1 MRIDVTLTARLL
13 NADKCREGEVAETD
27 VVFPTTKAAIQEP
40 LKPLGV
46 DGIRCRNVFLIEH
59 DSNLSGF
66 CHCLNQSDS
75 VDELNYLCHLLSDMT
90 DTELATFRA
99 VVEYGAHNENA
110 AALINL
116 ALNVES
122 YDFYAGVDSD
132 KELGRIY
139 VEDMGT
145 IDVPEEVRPFFDYA
159 AYGRKVR
166 EDDKGCFVND
176 GYLMRSGLA
185 FREHYHGPEDIPKE
199 YRVFAF
205 PKLSIRERLAACQEM
220 SDKTAQHSKPVPEAG
235 RDDR

>member
-1 MRIDVTLTARLL
+1 M
-13 NADKCREGEVAETD
+13 AETD
-27 VVFPTTKAAIQEP
+27 VVFPTTRAAIQEA
-40 LKPLGV
+40 LKAVGV

-145 IDVPEEVRPFFDYA
+145 IDVPDEVRPFFDYA

-185 FREHYHGPEDIPKE
+185 FREHYHGSEDIPKE

-220 SDKTAQHSKPVPEAG
+220 SDKAAQYSKPVPEAG

>member
-27 VVFPTTKAAIQEP
+27 VVFPTTKAAIQEA
-40 LKPLGV
+40 LKAVGV

-185 FREHYHGPEDIPKE
+185 FRERYRGPEGIPKE

>member
-1 MRIDVTLTARLL
+1 M
-13 NADKCREGEVAETD
+13 AETD
-27 VVFPTTKAAIQEP
+27 VVFPTTKAAIQEA
-40 LKPLGV
+40 LKAVGV

-145 IDVPEEVRPFFDYA
+145 IDVPDEVRPFFDYA

-185 FREHYHGPEDIPKE
+185 FRERYRGPEDIPKE

-220 SDKTAQHSKPVPEAG
+220 SDKAAQYSKPVPEAG

>member
-27 VVFPTTKAAIQEP
+27 VVFPTTKAAIQEA
-40 LKPLGV
+40 LKAVGV

-99 VVEYGAHNENA
+99 VVEYGGHNENA

-116 ALNVES
+116 ALNVET

-176 GYLMRSGLA
+176 GYLMRSGFA

-205 PKLSIRERLAACQEM
+205 SKLSIRERLAACQEM
-220 SDKTAQHSKPVPEAG
+220 SDKAAQHSKPISEAG

>member
-27 VVFPTTKAAIQEP
+27 VVFPTTKAAIQEA
-40 LKPLGV
+40 LKAVGV

-122 YDFYAGVDSD
+122 YDFYAGVNSD

-185 FREHYHGPEDIPKE
+185 FRERYRGPEDIPKE

>member
-27 VVFPTTKAAIQEP
+27 VVFPTTKAAIQEA
-40 LKPLGV
+40 LKAVGV
-46 DGIRCRNVFLIEH
+46 DGVRCRNVFLIEH

-122 YDFYAGVDSD
+122 YDFYAGVNSD

-145 IDVPEEVRPFFDYA
+145 IDVPEEVRPFFGYA

-185 FREHYHGPEDIPKE
+185 FRERYRGPEDIPKE

>member
-1 MRIDVTLTARLL
+1 M
-13 NADKCREGEVAETD
+13 AETD
-27 VVFPTTKAAIQEP
+27 VVFPTTKAAIQEA
-40 LKPLGV
+40 LKAVGV
-46 DGIRCRNVFLIEH
+46 DGVRCRNVFLIEH

-90 DTELATFRA
+90 DTELATFRS

-145 IDVPEEVRPFFDYA
+145 IDVPDEVRPFFDYA
-159 AYGRKVR
+159 AYGRKMR
-166 EDDKGCFVND
+166 EDDKGCFVNG

-185 FREHYHGPEDIPKE
+185 FRERYRGPEDIPKE

-220 SDKTAQHSKPVPEAG
+220 SDKAAQHSKPVPEAG
-235 RDDR
+235 RNDR

>member
-1 MRIDVTLTARLL
+1 MRIDVKLTARLL

-27 VVFPTTKAAIQEP
+27 VVFPTTKAAIQEA
-40 LKPLGV
+40 LKAVGV
-46 DGIRCRNVFLIEH
+46 DGIRCRSVFLIEH

-66 CHCLNQSDS
+66 CHYLNQSDS

-145 IDVPEEVRPFFDYA
+145 IDVPDEVRPFFDYA

-185 FREHYHGPEDIPKE
+185 FRQHYHGPEDIPKE
-199 YRVFAF
+199 FRVFAF
-205 PKLSIRERLAACQEM
+205 PNSASGNGWQPARNERQGRP
-220 SDKTAQHSKPVPEAG
+220 AQQARPRGGAG
-235 RDDR
+235 

>member
-1 MRIDVTLTARLL
+1 M
-13 NADKCREGEVAETD
+13 AETE
-27 VVFPTTKAAIQEP
+27 VVFPTTKAAIQEA
-40 LKPLGV
+40 LKAVGV

-99 VVEYGAHNENA
+99 VVEYGAHNENV

-116 ALNVES
+116 ALNVET

-185 FREHYHGPEDIPKE
+185 FRERYRGPEDIPKE

-205 PKLSIRERLAACQEM
+205 PKLSIQERLAACQEM
-220 SDKTAQHSKPVPEAG
+220 SDKAAQYSKPVPEAG

>member
-1 MRIDVTLTARLL
+1 M
-13 NADKCREGEVAETD
+13 
-27 VVFPTTKAAIQEP
+27 
-40 LKPLGV
+40 
-46 DGIRCRNVFLIEH
+46 
-59 DSNLSGF
+59 
-66 CHCLNQSDS
+66 
-75 VDELNYLCHLLSDMT
+75 DELNYLCHLLSDMT

-122 YDFYAGVDSD
+122 YDFYAGVNSD

-185 FREHYHGPEDIPKE
+185 FREAIAAQ
-199 YRVFAF
+199 RIF
-205 PKLSIRERLAACQEM
+205 PRNTGYLLFPNSVSGNGWQPARK
-220 SDKTAQHSKPVPEAG
+220 
-235 RDDR
+235 

>member
-1 MRIDVTLTARLL
+1 M
-13 NADKCREGEVAETD
+13 AETD
-27 VVFPTTKAAIQEP
+27 VVFPTTKAAIQEA
-40 LKPLGV
+40 LKAVGV

-145 IDVPEEVRPFFDYA
+145 LDVPEEVRPFFDYA

-185 FREHYHGPEDIPKE
+185 FRQHYHGPEDIPKE

-220 SDKTAQHSKPVPEAG
+220 SDKTAQHSRPVPEAG

>member
-1 MRIDVTLTARLL
+1 M
-13 NADKCREGEVAETD
+13 AETD
-27 VVFPTTKAAIQEP
+27 VVFPTTKAAIQEA
-40 LKPLGV
+40 LKAVGV

-99 VVEYGAHNENA
+99 VVGYGVHNENA

-185 FREHYHGPEDIPKE
+185 FRERYRGPEDIPKD

-220 SDKTAQHSKPVPEAG
+220 SDKAAMHSKPVPETG

>member
-1 MRIDVTLTARLL
+1 M
-13 NADKCREGEVAETD
+13 AETD
-27 VVFPTTKAAIQEP
+27 VVFPTTKAAIQEA
-40 LKPLGV
+40 LKAVGV

-145 IDVPEEVRPFFDYA
+145 IDVPEEVRPFFDYV

-220 SDKTAQHSKPVPEAG
+220 SDKAAQHSKPISEAG

>member
-1 MRIDVTLTARLL
+1 M
-13 NADKCREGEVAETD
+13 AETD
-27 VVFPTTKAAIQEP
+27 VVFPTTKAAIQEA
-40 LKPLGV
+40 LKAVGV

-185 FREHYHGPEDIPKE
+185 FRERYRGPEDIPKE

-220 SDKTAQHSKPVPEAG
+220 SDKAAQYSKPVPEAG

>member
-27 VVFPTTKAAIQEP
+27 VVFPTTKAAIQEA
-40 LKPLGV
+40 LKAVGV
-46 DGIRCRNVFLIEH
+46 DGVRCRNVFLIEH

-75 VDELNYLCHLLSDMT
+75 VDELNYLCYLLSDMT
-90 DTELATFRA
+90 DT
-99 VVEYGAHNENA
+99 
-110 AALINL
+110 
-116 ALNVES
+116 
-122 YDFYAGVDSD
+122 
-132 KELGRIY
+132 ELGRIY

-166 EDDKGCFVND
+166 EDDKGCFVNG

-185 FREHYHGPEDIPKE
+185 FRERYRGPEDIPKE

-220 SDKTAQHSKPVPEAG
+220 SDKAAQHSRPVPEAG

>member
-13 NADKCREGEVAETD
+13 NADRCREGEVAETD
-27 VVFPTTKAAIQEP
+27 VVFPTTRAAIQEA
-40 LKPLGV
+40 LKAVGV
-46 DGIRCRNVFLIEH
+46 DGIRCRSVFLIEH

-66 CHCLNQSDS
+66 CHCLSQSDS

-205 PKLSIRERLAACQEM
+205 PKLSIRERLAVCQEM
-220 SDKTAQHSKPVPEAG
+220 SDKTAQHSRPVPEAG

>member
-1 MRIDVTLTARLL
+1 MRIDVKLTARLL

-27 VVFPTTKAAIQEP
+27 VVFPTTKAAIQEA
-40 LKPLGV
+40 LKAVGV

-176 GYLMRSGLA
+176 GYLMRSGLT
-185 FREHYHGPEDIPKE
+185 FREHYRGPENIPKE

-220 SDKTAQHSKPVPEAG
+220 SDKAAMHSKPVPEAG

>member
-13 NADKCREGEVAETD
+13 NADKCRESEVAETD
-27 VVFPTTKAAIQEP
+27 VVFPTTRAAIQEA
-40 LKPLGV
+40 LKAVGV

-139 VEDMGT
+139 VEDMGS

-185 FREHYHGPEDIPKE
+185 FRERYRGPEDIPKE

-205 PKLSIRERLAACQEM
+205 PKLSIQERLAACQEM
-220 SDKTAQHSKPVPEAG
+220 SDKAAQYSKPVPEAG

>member
-1 MRIDVTLTARLL
+1 M
-13 NADKCREGEVAETD
+13 AETE
-27 VVFPTTKAAIQEP
+27 VVFPTTKAAIQEA
-40 LKPLGV
+40 LKAVGV

-116 ALNVES
+116 ALNVET

-185 FREHYHGPEDIPKE
+185 FRERYRGPEDIPKE

-205 PKLSIRERLAACQEM
+205 PKLSIQERLAACQEM

>member
-1 MRIDVTLTARLL
+1 MRIDVKLTARLL

-27 VVFPTTKAAIQEP
+27 VVFPTTKAAIQEA
-40 LKPLGV
+40 LKAVGV
-46 DGIRCRNVFLIEH
+46 DGVRCRNVFLIEH

-185 FREHYHGPEDIPKE
+185 FRERYRGPEDIPKE

-205 PKLSIRERLAACQEM
+205 PKLSIQERLAACQEM
-220 SDKTAQHSKPVPEAG
+220 SDKAAQYSKPVPEAG